1 MKLPYSVIAF
11 VLASIATPSH
21 GFTSNSLPLSSS
33 RLAPT
38 KLSLVDSSSVGV
50 DLSIPYDAP
59 ARLAYKE
66 WCEKFNQTP
75 DEQRYKNFKENYETI
90 TVANV
95 SAKKQARDT
104 NQAPP
109 SELTLNEYGDC
120 TEAEYQQLMSGQ
132 SAASATKSMSTGD
145 VLGKAVEAAQ
155 SQSAAAQALAEAADA
170 LAEEEQVRILVHM
183 FYTHAQH
190 LA

>member
-11 VLASIATPSH
+11 VLASIATPSQ
-21 GFTSNSLPLSSS
+21 GFTSNSLPLSAS
-33 RLAPT
+33 RLGPT
-38 KLSLVDSSSVGV
+38 KLSLVDADSSSVGV

-75 DEQRYKNFKENYETI
+75 DDQRYKNFKENYETI

-104 NQAPP
+104 NQALPA
-109 SELTLNEYGDC
+109 ELTLNEYGDC

-132 SAASATKSMSTGD
+132 SEVQDAPKSMSTGD

-170 LAEEEQVRILVHM
+170 LAEEEQVRTVRYI
-183 FYTHAQH
+183 H
-190 LA
+190 LP

>member
-1 MKLPYSVIAF
+1 MKLPYSVLAF
-11 VLASIATPSH
+11 VLASIATPAQ
-21 GFTSNSLPLSSS
+21 GFTSNSLPQSST

-66 WCEKFNQTP
+66 WCEKFGQTP

-95 SAKKQARDT
+95 SAKKQARDK
-104 NQAPP
+104 NEAPP

-132 SAASATKSMSTGD
+132 AASVPKSMSTGD

-170 LAEEEQVRILVHM
+170 LAEEEQVR
-183 FYTHAQH
+183 
-190 LA
+190 